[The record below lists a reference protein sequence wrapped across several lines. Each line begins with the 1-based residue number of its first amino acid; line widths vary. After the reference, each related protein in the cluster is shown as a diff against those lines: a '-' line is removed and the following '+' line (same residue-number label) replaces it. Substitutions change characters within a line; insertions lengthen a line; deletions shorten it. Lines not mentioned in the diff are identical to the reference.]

1 MNSWMICY
9 EGTVRF
15 VLLNEMLIILI
26 VSLLPGRGDDGFG
39 KSAPGRNI
47 VGAPAPALD
56 GRSDLLKAIRDGIIY
71 SFDLFHINYSLM
83 LKRFFFFVC
92 LFVLFF
98 FLKEYL
104 YEKWRKDRNNRKN
117 VEWMKDCATSPR
129 SWRVG
134 SPWNSQTRI
143 PVRNRDPDRIGMM
156 KRALNSINNSNSS
169 NPNDT
174 PLHFLFTCWLYE
186 I

>member
-71 SFDLFHINYSLM
+71 SFDLFHINCSLM
-83 LKRFFFFVC
+83 LKRFFFC
-92 LFVLFF
+92 LFVCFF
-98 FLKEYL
+98 FFFKGISLRKV
-104 YEKWRKDRNNRKN
+104 EKGQEQSEKCRMDEGLCDVASILARRVAMEFSDSDSGSESGSGSDWDD
-117 VEWMKDCATSPR
+117 ETS
-129 SWRVG
+129 
-134 SPWNSQTRI
+134 T
-143 PVRNRDPDRIGMM
+143 
-156 KRALNSINNSNSS
+156 
-169 NPNDT
+169 
-174 PLHFLFTCWLYE
+174 
-186 I
+186 